1 MAESADAVLLD
12 KDGGVAWITLN
23 RPSRLNAYNMQMRD
37 DLWQALLAVR
47 DDPEVRAVLLS
58 GAGERAFCAGADLT
72 EFGTAPSQAIARRV
86 RRERPIW
93 ELWAALPK
101 PFVAALHGHVI
112 GSGVEMAMLC
122 DLRIASEDAVFRMPE
137 VALGMLPAAAGTQ
150 TVPRGLG
157 IPAALE
163 LELTNRAVPAT
174 EALRW
179 GLAHRVVPRDRLLS
193 EAEALARRLADL
205 SPAAAQAAKRA
216 VVEGADLPLREGLA
230 LEERQA
236 LEVAA
241 ASRG

>member
-1 MAESADAVLLD
+1 MAEEVDAVLLG
-12 KDGGVAWITLN
+12 KDGGIARITLN
-23 RPSRLNAYNMQMRD
+23 RPGRLNAYNMQMRD

-47 DDPEVRAVLLS
+47 DDPEVRVVLLS

-93 ELWAALPK
+93 ELWASLPK

-122 DLRIASEDAVFRMPE
+122 DLRVASEDAVFRMPE
-137 VALGMLPAAAGTQ
+137 VALGMLPAAGGTQ
-150 TVPRGLG
+150 TVPRTLG

-163 LELTNRAVPAT
+163 LELTNRAVTAS

-179 GLAHRVVPRDRLLS
+179 GLAHRVVPRERLMA
-193 EAEALARRLADL
+193 EAEGLARRLAEL
-205 SPAAAQAAKRA
+205 SPSAAQAAKRA
-216 VVEGADLPLREGLA
+216 VVEGADLPLRDGLA
-230 LEERQA
+230 MEERRA
-236 LEVAA
+236 LEVAG
-241 ASRG
+241 ASQG